1 MDRRWTPEKPSNTYP
16 RLNYQR
22 IWHSSSLFVED
33 GSYLRIKNIGVGYTL
48 PSSVAAKVFKGF
60 RISFNVTNPFTFT
73 RATGYDPEVLENG
86 IGGSY
91 LPRYTTYTIGLNM
104 KF

>member
-1 MDRRWTPEKPSNTYP
+1 M
-16 RLNYQR
+16 
-22 IWHSSSLFVED
+22 
-33 GSYLRIKNIGVGYTL
+33 
-48 PSSVAAKVFKGF
+48 FKGL

-73 RATGYDPEVLENG
+73 RATGYDPEVMENG